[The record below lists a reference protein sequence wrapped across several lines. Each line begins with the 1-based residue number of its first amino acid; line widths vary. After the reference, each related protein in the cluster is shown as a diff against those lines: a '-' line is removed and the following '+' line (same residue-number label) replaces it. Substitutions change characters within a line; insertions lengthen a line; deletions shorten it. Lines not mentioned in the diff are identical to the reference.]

1 MHPDDTP
8 KLEAIAE
15 RDIDLLLMEEFESGS
30 GFLEWFIAVTA
41 RWPTD
46 GLETLGAWHSVSNE
60 HGESDVLVLA
70 HDPGGK
76 RLALLIENK
85 VDAPPQLEQAQR
97 YERRGALGVEAGVW
111 QQFATCIVAPQRYLG
126 AAANASGYQTRVSY
140 EDIAEWMRGN
150 LPPGRRTEFKR
161 HLILAAIEQQRRGY
175 SPKLDAVVT
184 RFFTDYWELAESLFP
199 ELHFSHSGPRPS
211 GSTWAE
217 LRPPALPKGRSIMHK
232 VMEGFVD
239 LQFAGLGERVDELI
253 RLNPLLL
260 RDGVNFVRA
269 TKSAALR
276 IQVPPMDVREDFAA
290 RRESAMTALKAA
302 LKLLTLSPLVV
313 VE

>member
-1 MHPDDTP
+1 MHPDDLP

-30 GFLEWFIAVTA
+30 GFLEWFIGVTA
-41 RWPTD
+41 RWPTE
-46 GLETLGAWHSVSNE
+46 GLEVLGAWHSVSNE
-60 HGESDVLVLA
+60 HGESDVLVLVGE
-70 HDPGGK
+70 PGGG

-85 VDAPPQLEQAQR
+85 VDAPPQPEQAQR
-97 YERRGALGVEAGVW
+97 YERRGSAGVEAGIW
-111 QQFATCIVAPQRYLG
+111 QRFATCIVAPQRYLG
-126 AAANASGYQTRVSY
+126 AAANAAGYQTRVSY
-140 EDIAEWMRGN
+140 EDVAEWMRGN

-175 SPKLDAVVT
+175 APKLDAVVT

-199 ELHFSHSGPRPS
+199 ELHFSNSGPRPA

-217 LRPPALPKGRSIMHK
+217 FRPPTLPKGRSIMHK
-232 VMEGFVD
+232 VTEGYVD
-239 LQFAGLGERVDELI
+239 LQFAGLGGRVEELSA
-253 RLNPLLL
+253 LNPLLL

-276 IQVPPMDVREDFAA
+276 IQVPPMDVQEDFAA
-290 RRESAMTALKAA
+290 HRVSAMAALKAA

-313 VE
+313 IE